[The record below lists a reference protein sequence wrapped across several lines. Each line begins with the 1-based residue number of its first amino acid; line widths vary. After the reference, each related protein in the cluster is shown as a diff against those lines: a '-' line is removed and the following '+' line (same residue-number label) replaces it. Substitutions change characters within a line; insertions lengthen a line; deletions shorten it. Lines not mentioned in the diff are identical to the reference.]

1 MHHLST
7 EQLGHLEQLL
17 NAQERAAKSEIRADA
32 DRLENEPFA
41 ELTGEVGDL
50 CDRASADVIVDTNN
64 AMMGLQLRELRDITA
79 ARERIADKRYGIC
92 IDCAAEIEYARL
104 QAYPTAKR
112 CTPCQQVRE
121 RTYANPGHARL

>member
-79 ARERIADKRYGIC
+79 ARERIAHQRYGIC